1 MALILI
7 VDDNDEFRGMVAD
20 YFGEIGYKIAMA
32 MNGAEGL
39 ARARELKPD
48 LIICDVMMPDVG
60 GIEVLRGLQADE
72 DTRSIPVLVMT
83 GTFFDK
89 QMSELFRQESN
100 CREFMSK
107 TTELAYVQKK
117 VEALLGGAAK

>member
-7 VDDNDEFRGMVAD
+7 VDDNDEFRGMIAD
-20 YFGEIGYKIAMA
+20 YFGELGYGIAMA

-39 ARARELKPD
+39 ARAKELKPD
-48 LIICDVMMPDVG
+48 LMICDVMMPDVG

-89 QMSELFRQESN
+89 QMSELFRQEPN

-107 TTELAYVQKK
+107 TTELEYVQKK
-117 VEALLGGAAK
+117 VEALLGGAGR

>member
-1 MALILI
+1 MALVLI
-7 VDDNDEFRGMVAD
+7 IDDNDEFRGMIAD
-20 YFGEIGYKIAMA
+20 YFGELGYGIAMA

-39 ARARELKPD
+39 ARAKELRPD

-60 GIEVLRGLQADE
+60 GIEVLRGLQTDE
-72 DTRSIPVLVMT
+72 DTRAIPVLVMT

-89 QMSELFRQESN
+89 QMSELFRQEPN

-107 TTELAYVQKK
+107 TTELEYVQKK
-117 VEALLGGAAK
+117 VEALIGAGK

>member
-7 VDDNDEFRGMVAD
+7 IDDNDEFRGMVSD
-20 YFGEIGYKIAMA
+20 YFAELGYGIAAA

-39 ARARELKPD
+39 ARAKELRPD

-117 VEALLGGAAK
+117 VEALLGGAPR

>member
-7 VDDNDEFRGMVAD
+7 IDDNDEFRGMVAD
-20 YFGEIGYKIAMA
+20 YFGEMGYRIAVA

-39 ARARELKPD
+39 ARAKELKPD

-72 DTRSIPVLVMT
+72 DTRAIPVLVMT

-89 QMSELFRQESN
+89 QMSELFRQEPN
-100 CREFMSK
+100 CREFLSK
-107 TTELAYVQKK
+107 TTELAYVHKK
-117 VEALLGGAAK
+117 VDSLLGGAPR